1 METFKITKN
10 IIENENIP
18 QNKELTEV
26 FKKMH
31 EFDADEFFYYEF
43 PLKLK
48 NWEISQLIENID
60 RIIFNVIGYTIDEDN
75 INHLSIIKTTLNYF
89 LKGIKNNDLVSFL
102 IFFQTN
108 IFLRLDINGILELYD
123 LNKEFKPLLKI
134 IASFLKDLKI
144 FTMEMESYN
153 NSDEFIKRIKLDLA
167 IKDNE
172 KLNSTIKLL
181 NLNSI
186 QDITNTPHLIFSE
199 LTLKI
204 ASFLKDNAFKLFE
217 NTLLELDNLLS
228 VTLFVK
234 VCSFDEIIKIYKNNG
249 EKLYKNLIFV
259 FVKKFFDEEYNN
271 VCKYKFEISDILKKL
286 YFDNSEFFNEI
297 LNYYD
302 TNELF
307 NTSVG
312 LFICEL
318 NENKMKSLIDEFP
331 IRWYIEEKKDKKIL
345 LEHCDEEKKSF
356 NTLLEL
362 TYEKWE
368 NYLNNLNK
376 SNKQILSLKDVLT
389 NFSDFILYNYVRRDD
404 EKIIH
409 EMKETFKNIK
419 YLPSEWTYNLDTYKN
434 RFYIYY
440 SKLYILTFAYEYKKL
455 NNNKIK
461 RLYEEILEN
470 TCVKELFIN
479 TDYNSINMIKENIFW
494 KND

>member
-271 VCKYKFEISDILKKL
+271 VCKYKFEISDILK
-286 YFDNSEFFNEI
+286 N
-297 LNYYD
+297 
-302 TNELF
+302 
-307 NTSVG
+307 
-312 LFICEL
+312 
-318 NENKMKSLIDEFP
+318 
-331 IRWYIEEKKDKKIL
+331 
-345 LEHCDEEKKSF
+345 
-356 NTLLEL
+356 
-362 TYEKWE
+362 
-368 NYLNNLNK
+368 
-376 SNKQILSLKDVLT
+376 
-389 NFSDFILYNYVRRDD
+389 FIL
-404 EKIIH
+404 IIQNFL
-409 EMKETFKNIK
+409 MK
-419 YLPSEWTYNLDTYKN
+419 Y
-434 RFYIYY
+434 
-440 SKLYILTFAYEYKKL
+440 
-455 NNNKIK
+455 
-461 RLYEEILEN
+461 
-470 TCVKELFIN
+470 
-479 TDYNSINMIKENIFW
+479 
-494 KND
+494 